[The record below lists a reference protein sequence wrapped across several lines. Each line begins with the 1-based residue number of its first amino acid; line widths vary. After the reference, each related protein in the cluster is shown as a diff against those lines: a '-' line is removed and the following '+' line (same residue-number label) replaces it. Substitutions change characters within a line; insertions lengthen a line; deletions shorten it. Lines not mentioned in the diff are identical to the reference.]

1 MHNRGGGK
9 TKKGKNKARERERN
23 KDKLEYYVSAY
34 QFSEAGGLT
43 IMLCPVYMVP
53 VSKRSITVIYI

>member
-9 TKKGKNKARERERN
+9 TKKGKNKVRGRERN
-23 KDKLEYYVSAY
+23 KEYHLNAY

-43 IMLCPVYMVP
+43 IMLCPVF
-53 VSKRSITVIYI
+53 IHGTCE